1 MSRNNPP
8 DIIAAQAKLLEVAQ
22 RQTNEE
28 IQKKLEMLGKQVA
41 AAQAAANYRAMAE
54 TKPTYKERMKA
65 LSNPP
70 PSYRQSKQ
78 QSNAPYSRPAQK
90 QPRTAKM
97 IDQPRMTEKFEDLV
111 GVIDE
116 LGKDVRPT
124 YAGSKSAQERLKRG
138 LQHARQLVREC
149 QLEGEKIVR
158 QGM

>member
-1 MSRNNPP
+1 
-8 DIIAAQAKLLEVAQ
+8 
-22 RQTNEE
+22 
-28 IQKKLEMLGKQVA
+28 MLGKQVA

-70 PSYRQSKQ
+70 PSYVRKWSTSSIKLNWIKRQSKQ

-124 YAGSKSAQERLKRG
+124 YAGSKR
-138 LQHARQLVREC
+138 
-149 QLEGEKIVR
+149 
-158 QGM
+158 